1 MTIISDRQA
10 ITSNNQI
17 SLDQFLKLPET
28 QPASEFIHGEITQ
41 KPMPQG
47 EHSLIQTTLI
57 EVINGKARNQ
67 KIALAFSE
75 LRCTFGGAT
84 IVPDIAVF
92 RWQRIPKTPSGK
104 ISNRFE
110 IHPDWVIEILSPD
123 QQQKK
128 VLTKLLHCSRN
139 GTELGWLMNPEEES
153 ILAIFPGQKIE
164 LYLGDD
170 QLPILADIN
179 LELTVSEV
187 FSWLSFG

>member
-1 MTIISDRQA
+1 MIMTIAKTRQ
-10 ITSNNQI
+10 ITV
-17 SLDQFLKLPET
+17 DDFLKLPET
-28 QPASEFIHGEITQ
+28 KPASEFINGKITQ

-47 EHSLIQTTLI
+47 EHSLLQANLI
-57 EVINGKARNQ
+57 EVISAKAKIQ
-67 KIALAFSE
+67 KIAYAFPE
-75 LRCTFGGAT
+75 LRCTFGGDA

-92 RWQRIPKTPSGK
+92 RWERIPKTTTGK

-153 ILAIFPGQKIE
+153 ILAVFPGQKVE
-164 LYLGDD
+164 LYESDD
-170 QLPILADIN
+170 KLPILADID
-179 LELTVSEV
+179 LELTVTEI
-187 FSWLSFG
+187 FSWLNFG